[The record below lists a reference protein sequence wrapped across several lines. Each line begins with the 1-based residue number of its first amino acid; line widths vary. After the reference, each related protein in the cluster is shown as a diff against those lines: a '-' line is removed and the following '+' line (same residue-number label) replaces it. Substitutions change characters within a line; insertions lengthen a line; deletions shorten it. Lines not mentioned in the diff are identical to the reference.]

1 MSSLWSTKENGP
13 FASLSLSS
21 MKCHQLAWQL
31 GDKASGLHWW
41 CSSISWALASR
52 RAAPQKQLFSGLK
65 RYKSFAKG
73 LKRDFVLR
81 SRLLW
86 TCLDC
91 PPSRCQQ
98 LDEQV
103 TAAGRYP
110 CACKMHVVG
119 PRVCIFRPI
128 WKGNGE
134 KDVIV

>member
-1 MSSLWSTKENGP
+1 
-13 FASLSLSS
+13 
-21 MKCHQLAWQL
+21 MKRQNNVL
-31 GDKASGLHWW
+31 
-41 CSSISWALASR
+41 ALAHKETEGERPLRESVR
-52 RAAPQKQLFSGLK
+52 FQYEVPSIGLAAWGQGFWSPLVVLIDPLGTCKQTSRAAKTVVFWFEK
-65 RYKSFAKG
+65 IYKSFAKG

-81 SRLLW
+81 SRLSW

-110 CACKMHVVG
+110 CACNMHVVG

-128 WKGNGE
+128 
-134 KDVIV
+134 